1 MDDVSGPIA
10 GVHGATARSA
20 LQRVVPYTWARHLLL
35 ICGVMLASFLIAGF
49 WFPYWRVADMDFF
62 VVYNAFL
69 LNTPL
74 PQEFFD
80 HPAYLSI
87 LLLSYWLKALHG
99 LGLLHVYTFPGVP
112 ALSDA
117 AGFANAWTQATRAG
131 RVLSFL
137 FAVGFVLSFAYL
149 LRALVR
155 DWRVAILGGFMLAFS
170 GGMAMQMRIMRSELL
185 CAALFTSAVLLLM
198 IVATRGPRWWRP
210 ALVGCAAVL
219 VTLAIENKV
228 QMFLLAC
235 ALPVLLIFVGPETKP
250 ARGMWNDA
258 RRAWPLLIVTAAVAL
273 VAGYLARDL
282 IAVGFSH
289 TTAPRLFFTARP
301 VVTYAYW
308 ALVVVWF
315 TLGMIAYGISW
326 RVAPLEVATAM
337 LAAVAGC
344 MIGLLALDASYNV
357 NNVVA
362 VFHPLEHMAVY
373 ATWAHTQLGTGA
385 FFDTA
390 HLAFLPG
397 AIAGVAAR
405 VTFILHP
412 STRPTIFLQWFV
424 IGAIIIAMRRRNWR
438 LVLPVAALMLTVWG
452 IDALDMG
459 RGLKQEYFT
468 LTDPLV
474 IIAAALLVVGLAD
487 LPYHRWAYPIAF
499 ALIVVHLVMSQAEPA
514 KKLIKTDGPEVICNF
529 YYYAA
534 RVEHFPF
541 CPPPTQ

>member
-1 MDDVSGPIA
+1 MDDVSGPIV
-10 GVHGATARSA
+10 GVRGLPARSA
-20 LQRVVPYTWARHLLL
+20 LQRVVPYTWTRHLLL

-87 LLLSYWLKALHG
+87 LSLSYWLKALHG

-112 ALSDA
+112 PLSDA
-117 AGFANAWTQATRAG
+117 AGFADAWTQATRAG

-137 FAVGFVLSFAYL
+137 FAIGFVLSFAYL

-155 DWRVAILGGFMLAFS
+155 DWRVAIHGGFMLAFS

-198 IVATRGPRWWRP
+198 IVAARGPRWWRP
-210 ALVGCAAVL
+210 VMVGIGAVL

-235 ALPVLLIFVGPETKP
+235 ALPVLLIFVGPAAKP
-250 ARGMWNDA
+250 ARGMWDDA
-258 RRAWPLLIVTAAVAL
+258 RKAWPLLIVTAAVAL
-273 VAGYLARDL
+273 IAGYLARDL
-282 IAVGFSH
+282 IAVGFSQ
-289 TTAPRLFFTARP
+289 TSAPGLFFTAKS
-301 VVTYAYW
+301 VVTYIYW
-308 ALVVVWF
+308 ALAVAWF
-315 TLGMIAYGISW
+315 ALGMIAYAVHW
-326 RVAPLEVATAM
+326 RVAPLEAATAM

-344 MIGLLALDASYNV
+344 MIGLLALDVSYNV

-362 VFHPLEHMAVY
+362 VFHPLEQMAVF
-373 ATWAHTQLGTGA
+373 AGWARAQLRTGSFVDA
-385 FFDTA
+385 E
-390 HLAFLPG
+390 HLAFLPA

-405 VTFILHP
+405 VTFFLHP
-412 STRPTIFLQWFV
+412 STRPAIFLQWFV
-424 IGAIIIAMRRRNWR
+424 IAATIIAIRRRNWR

-474 IIAAALLVVGLAD
+474 IIAAALLIAGLAD
-487 LPYHRWAYPIAF
+487 LPYHRWAYPIAL
-499 ALIVVHLVMSQAEPA
+499 ALIVVHIVMSQAEPV
-514 KKLIKTDGPEVICNF
+514 KKLIKSDGPDVICNF

-534 RVEHFPF
+534 RVEHFPS
-541 CPPPTQ
+541 CPRMQ